1 MPQIW
6 PKHFSFVEQQAL
18 TQGIIFDLWT
28 WRKKTEE
35 KIVRTVPTNS
45 WFEQYCPW
53 TSVTV
58 SSIPRQGFGLSPIW
72 ELPGNWGAVYTNIE
86 EEKTKHYG
94 FFCIFFYIFDV
105 DISEFSLYSIRSA
118 IISRNCI
125 ILCHIALNDHNPV
138 HMQFVCLPIFV
149 IPPPHVFINGK
160 IQTWQWNWEDS
171 FEKKLNRLFC
181 VDDTV
186 WVCNWG
192 IVSISWFKR
201 YKSNVLLHGS
211 SPLTRLTFK
220 LEVQIKEFTN
230 VEKNI
235 YGYKVNC

>member
-1 MPQIW
+1 MLGPYQPTLGLNNIVLGPLWQYPQSQDRDLAFH
-6 PKHFSFVEQQAL
+6 PSGSCLGTGEQSIQ
-18 TQGIIFDLWT
+18 IS
-28 WRKKTEE
+28 KK
-35 KIVRTVPTNS
+35 KKL
-45 WFEQYCPW
+45 
-53 TSVTV
+53 
-58 SSIPRQGFGLSPIW
+58 SIMDFLAS
-72 ELPGNWGAVYTNIE
+72 
-86 EEKTKHYG
+86 
-94 FFCIFFYIFDV
+94 FFYIFDG

-192 IVSISWFKR
+192 IVSICWFKR